1 MLVLLRRCCVYFLA
15 HYNQLFIFTAT
26 AHPSL
31 CAKLGNGQKHAQI
44 IQVWNVRC
52 HSCLQQRSC
61 ATTLG
66 HCDCPLSVNCP
77 DVSFQRILHCLPE
90 YAQVLKMLGN
100 GRLEAMCFDGTKRLC
115 HIRGKLRKKVGTSR
129 SPRHTHTKHSTRRK
143 TPPDVT
149 LSLRF
154 LSGQSATDNVAAWTQ
169 LPLCV
174 SECNPLFFSV
184 FLQVWINN
192 TDIILVGLRDYQV
205 RWLIPR
211 DTDPIWFHGLVP
223 LLMDNSR
230 LVLWS

>member
-1 MLVLLRRCCVYFLA
+1 MLVLLRRCCVFFFVA
-15 HYNQLFIFTAT
+15 HYNQLFIFTGT

-31 CAKLGNGQKHAQI
+31 RAKLGNGQKHAEI
-44 IQVWNVRC
+44 IHIWNVRC
-52 HSCLQQRSC
+52 YGCLQQRSC
-61 ATTLG
+61 ATTVG
-66 HCDCPLSVNCP
+66 HCDCPLSVNRP

-129 SPRHTHTKHSTRRK
+129 SPRHTHTQNTHASASTRRK

-169 LPLCV
+169 LPLRV
-174 SECNPLFFSV
+174 SECNPPVLLCLPS
-184 FLQVWINN
+184 
-192 TDIILVGLRDYQV
+192 GLD
-205 RWLIPR
+205 
-211 DTDPIWFHGLVP
+211 
-223 LLMDNSR
+223 
-230 LVLWS
+230 